1 MNLIKNH
8 PFLILVL
15 AAVFGFIIHKTLLY
29 FLIPKGFEDKFIYS
43 TILLYAIFGLLS
55 FVIVFLLI
63 KVKKT
68 DVDYVGYA
76 FLAATTLKMIIAYAL
91 LRPIIQIQLPKTS
104 AEKISFFVIFIYFLA
119 IETILTIRILNNKQ

>member
-1 MNLIKNH
+1 MNVIKNRS
-8 PFLILVL
+8 FLIIIL
-15 AAVFGFIIHKTLLY
+15 AAIFGFIIHKTISQ
-29 FLIPKGFEDKFIYS
+29 FLIPKGFEDNFIYS
-43 TILLYAIFGLLS
+43 TLLLYGVFGLLS

-76 FLAATTLKMIIAYAL
+76 FLAATTLKMVIAYAL
-91 LRPIIQIQLPKTS
+91 LRPIIQIQLPKTP

>member
-1 MNLIKNH
+1 MNVIKNRS
-8 PFLILVL
+8 FLIIIL
-15 AAVFGFIIHKTLLY
+15 AAIFGFIIHKTIAH
-29 FLIPKGFEDKFIYS
+29 FLIPKGFEDNFIYS
-43 TILLYAIFGLLS
+43 TLLLYGIFGLLS

-68 DVDYVGYA
+68 SVDYVGYA
-76 FLAATTLKMIIAYAL
+76 FLAATTLKMVIAYAL
-91 LRPIIQIQLPKTS
+91 LRPIIQIQLPKTP